1 MSNGAGTPGTS
12 LVRRPVVA
20 GPGRRPPLDR
30 RLLLLL
36 MAGALIV
43 AGLVAAWLG
52 QRATAQAW
60 SRPGVVWA
68 LSPASNTVTIK
79 LTPGAGPSGRQVVAD
94 SHLVVSENGTRHLRR
109 TSPAGGKARI
119 PVPPGQRTRLVVVV
133 KGPQSFR
140 RTLTVT
146 VPPRLRVVVSRPGSR
161 GLLIRASSPLRH
173 RPSGPLCGTNTISFP
188 TSAEVAVARSPVRCR
203 ARLRLT
209 ALDGERAVTPVNIPA
224 LPEVPVYDTASPAGQ
239 AIYVTV
245 EAGPDPSP
253 QLLNVM
259 RRAHVPVTA
268 FLSVQAAQRNL
279 VYWRAFT
286 GAGGTIGDYT
296 VSTPDLTKLTLSQAY
311 TQWAQARRAL
321 GRWFGQAPLI
331 GRPPSGAVNR
341 TVRAAAYQGGL
352 KYLVGWSARVDRN
365 RIRTWNGKGLR
376 PGEIVLLRGTP
387 DLGHQ
392 LSTLLAAIQ
401 SRHLQP
407 RPLAPASFA
416 GVIPQMHSLTGG

>member
-1 MSNGAGTPGTS
+1 MSNGTGTPGTS

-20 GPGRRPPLDR
+20 GLGRRPPLDR

-52 QRATAQAW
+52 QRATAQAL

-146 VPPRLRVVVSRPGSR
+146 VPPRLRVVVSRPGSG

-188 TSAEVAVARSPVRCR
+188 ASAEVAVARSPVRCR

-296 VSTPDLTKLTLSQAY
+296 VTAPDLTKLTLSQAY
-311 TQWAQARRAL
+311 TQWTQARRAL

-376 PGEIVLLRGTP
+376 PGEIVLLRWTP